1 MKIEEKV
8 ISIVRENTEEKEPIS
23 LGTDLRRE
31 LRLDSFG
38 TLMLI
43 NALEEGFAIAVE
55 ESDFG
60 RVNTVGDIVSLLRGK
75 YHCA

>member
-1 MKIEEKV
+1 MNTEEKV
-8 ISIVRENTEEKEPIS
+8 ISIIRGNTEGTTEVS

-43 NALEEGFAIAVE
+43 NAMEETFGISME
-55 ESDFG
+55 DTDFTG
-60 RVNTVGDIVSLLRGK
+60 LKTVADVVQLLRSK

>member
-1 MKIEEKV
+1 MKIEDKV
-8 ISIVRENTEEKEPIS
+8 ISIVRDNTEEKEPIS

-43 NALEEGFAIAVE
+43 NALEEAFGIAVE
-55 ESDFG
+55 EGDFG
-60 RVNTVGDIVSLLRGK
+60 RVNTVGDIVGLLRGK

>member
-1 MKIEEKV
+1 MKIEDKV
-8 ISIVRENTEEKEPIS
+8 ISIVRTNTEEKEPVLLS
-23 LGTDLRRE
+23 TDLRKE

-43 NALEEGFAIAVE
+43 NALEEGFGIAVE
-55 ESDFG
+55 EADFS
-60 RVNTVGDIVSLLRGK
+60 RINTVADIVSLLQGK

>member
-1 MKIEEKV
+1 MKIEDKV
-8 ISIVRENTEEKEPIS
+8 ISIVRENTEEKDPVS

-43 NALEEGFAIAVE
+43 NAIEEGFGIAVE
-55 ESDFG
+55 EGDFAG
-60 RVNTVGDIVSLLRGK
+60 VNTVGDIVGLLRGK

>member
-1 MKIEEKV
+1 MKIEDKV
-8 ISIVRENTEEKEPIS
+8 ISIVRTNIEEKEPVVLS
-23 LGTDLRRE
+23 TDLRKE

-43 NALEEGFAIAVE
+43 NALEESFGIAVE
-55 ESDFG
+55 EADFS
-60 RVNTVGDIVSLLRGK
+60 RINTVADIVSLLQSK

>member
-1 MKIEEKV
+1 MKIEDKV
-8 ISIVRENTEEKEPIS
+8 ISIVRTNTEDKAPVS
-23 LGTDLRRE
+23 LSTDLKKE

-43 NALEEGFAIAVE
+43 NALEEGFGIAVE
-55 ESDFG
+55 EADFSHI
-60 RVNTVGDIVSLLRGK
+60 NTVSDIVSLLQLK

>member
-1 MKIEEKV
+1 MKIEDKV
-8 ISIVRENTEEKEPIS
+8 ISIVRTNIEEKHPILLS
-23 LGTDLRRE
+23 TDLRKE

-43 NALEEGFAIAVE
+43 NGLEEGFGIAVE
-55 ESDFG
+55 EADFS
-60 RVNTVGDIVSLLRGK
+60 RINTVADIVGLLQGK